1 MAKFCRTCAVVVV
14 RIIVV
19 KMSTLATRE
28 VCTSKECLKGYRYI
42 NLAVDTDTLIHSC
55 GVVSI
60 HRYQW
65 LAIRVAVLRFIF
77 MLNSDICIAYIR
89 FKQE

>member
-1 MAKFCRTCAVVVV
+1 MAKFRRTCAVIVV

-19 KMSTLATRE
+19 KMVTLATRE
-28 VCTSKECLKGYRYI
+28 VCTFKECLKGYRYV
-42 NLAVDTDTLIHSC
+42 NLELIHSC

-60 HRYQW
+60 HRHQW
-65 LAIRVAVLRFIF
+65 LAVRVAVLRFIF